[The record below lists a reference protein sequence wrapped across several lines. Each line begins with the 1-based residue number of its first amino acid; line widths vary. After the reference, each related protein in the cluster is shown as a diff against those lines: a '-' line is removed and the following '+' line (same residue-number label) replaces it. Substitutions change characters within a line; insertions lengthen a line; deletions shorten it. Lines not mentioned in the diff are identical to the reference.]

1 MQTNLTKLMV
11 TFCNSANMPKH
22 NLTYKQACPCHHG
35 ALIILA
41 ILYTL
46 NYVHYEVLFSPDNN
60 HSDLR
65 ALNGLLSKQQQGQHL
80 TKEWTTSTFLV
91 IVKIQSNIL
100 CHTTSEVGK

>member
-1 MQTNLTKLMV
+1 MLTNITKLIV
-11 TFCNSANMPKH
+11 TFWNFANVPKH
-22 NLTYKQACPCHHG
+22 ISYKQACPCHHG

-46 NYVHYEVLFSPDNN
+46 NYVHYEVFFGPDNN

-80 TKEWTTSTFLV
+80 TKERTTSTFFV
-91 IVKIQSNIL
+91 ID
-100 CHTTSEVGK
+100 C